1 LSFNFGKVGDG
12 DFKVKLKSAKL
23 MERMV
28 NQNTFDEINHG
39 K

>member
-28 NQNTFDEINHG
+28 NQNTFAEINQG
-39 K
+39 